1 MCVVCVCVEGRKE
14 GGRGGRCWAGKSSE
28 MGLTLSRVDSQLSQF
43 DIEELQEACHRR
55 FSQTQIESLYERFR
69 DLDRSG
75 RGFITAKELLK
86 IPEFT
91 INPLQKRLVTIF
103 HQVNFREFIILL
115 SAFSPMASAEDRLRV
130 VFQVYDVD
138 RDDAVTKAD
147 VISIQ
152 KILCGNHIKDT
163 ELAEIVERAF
173 GEASLRSCG
182 IDPDAMTR
190 GLTFEEF
197 KRVFEVYG
205 DPEVSDLKID
215 FDTLLAERQP
225 YQR

>member
-1 MCVVCVCVEGRKE
+1 
-14 GGRGGRCWAGKSSE
+14 
-28 MGLTLSRVDSQLSQF
+28 MGLSLSRVDSQLSQF
-43 DIEELQEACHRR
+43 DIEELQEASHRR

-138 RDDAVTKAD
+138 RDDAVSKGD
-147 VISIQ
+147 VMTIQ
-152 KILCGNHIKDT
+152 KILCGNHIEDKV
-163 ELAEIVERAF
+163 LADIVERAF
-173 GEASLRSCG
+173 GEEALKSCG
-182 IDPDAMTR
+182 IDPEAMNR
-190 GLTFEEF
+190 GLNFEEF
-197 KRVFEVYG
+197 KRVFEVHG
-205 DPEVSDLKID
+205 DPDVNGLKIN
-215 FDTLLAERQP
+215 FDTLLGEREP